1 MSNAAVKRSN
11 SGEIIRGGLLSF
23 VFATILV
30 LVFSLIVKLTNM
42 SATAV
47 PIVNQVIKILSV
59 FLGVFFS
66 LKNKEKCWLKGI
78 LSALLFAVLSF
89 VVFSLLANSFN
100 WAGFG
105 IDLAIDAVVGAIAG
119 IICGLRKKSFKQ
131 LKNSAFR
138 SIISC
143 GKSIGGKKYETHQHS
158 CGSQIQHRKARHR
171 LRRMP
176 FKLPIGLQD
185 ELHGGQS
192 KLRAESCRFGKRRR
206 QII

>member
-78 LSALLFAVLSF
+78 LFFAVLIF

-119 IICGLRKKSFKQ
+119 IICGLRK
-131 LKNSAFR
+131 
-138 SIISC
+138 
-143 GKSIGGKKYETHQHS
+143 
-158 CGSQIQHRKARHR
+158 
-171 LRRMP
+171 
-176 FKLPIGLQD
+176 
-185 ELHGGQS
+185 
-192 KLRAESCRFGKRRR
+192 
-206 QII
+206 

>member
-59 FLGVFFS
+59 FLGVFFL
-66 LKNKEKCWLKGI
+66 LKQGKCWLKGI

-89 VVFSLLANSFN
+89 VVFPFSQTA
-100 WAGFG
+100 
-105 IDLAIDAVVGAIAG
+105 
-119 IICGLRKKSFKQ
+119 
-131 LKNSAFR
+131 
-138 SIISC
+138 
-143 GKSIGGKKYETHQHS
+143 SIGRDSELTWQS
-158 CGSQIQHRKARHR
+158 TR
-171 LRRMP
+171 L
-176 FKLPIGLQD
+176 
-185 ELHGGQS
+185 
-192 KLRAESCRFGKRRR
+192 
-206 QII
+206 

>member
-1 MSNAAVKRSN
+1 M
-11 SGEIIRGGLLSF
+11 SF

-89 VVFSLLANSFN
+89 VVFPFSQTASIGRIRNCPGN
-100 WAGFG
+100 RRGCRG
-105 IDLAIDAVVGAIAG
+105 D
-119 IICGLRKKSFKQ
+119 CRHYLRFEKIKSFKQ

-158 CGSQIQHRKARHR
+158 CGSKTQHRKARHR

-185 ELHGGQS
+185 ELHGGQP

>member
-1 MSNAAVKRSN
+1 M
-11 SGEIIRGGLLSF
+11 SF

-30 LVFSLIVKLTNM
+30 LVFSSDCQAYEYVGNRRADSK
-42 SATAV
+42 
-47 PIVNQVIKILSV
+47 QVIKILSV

-119 IICGLRKKSFKQ
+119 IICGLRK
-131 LKNSAFR
+131 
-138 SIISC
+138 
-143 GKSIGGKKYETHQHS
+143 
-158 CGSQIQHRKARHR
+158 
-171 LRRMP
+171 
-176 FKLPIGLQD
+176 
-185 ELHGGQS
+185 
-192 KLRAESCRFGKRRR
+192 
-206 QII
+206 

>member
-11 SGEIIRGGLLSF
+11 SGEKIRGGLLSF
-23 VFATILV
+23 LFATILV

-66 LKNKEKCWLKGI
+66 LKNKEKSWLKGI

-119 IICGLRKKSFKQ
+119 IICGLRK
-131 LKNSAFR
+131 
-138 SIISC
+138 
-143 GKSIGGKKYETHQHS
+143 
-158 CGSQIQHRKARHR
+158 
-171 LRRMP
+171 
-176 FKLPIGLQD
+176 
-185 ELHGGQS
+185 
-192 KLRAESCRFGKRRR
+192 
-206 QII
+206 

>member
-11 SGEIIRGGLLSF
+11 SGEIISGGLLSF

-119 IICGLRKKSFKQ
+119 IICGLRK
-131 LKNSAFR
+131 
-138 SIISC
+138 
-143 GKSIGGKKYETHQHS
+143 
-158 CGSQIQHRKARHR
+158 
-171 LRRMP
+171 
-176 FKLPIGLQD
+176 
-185 ELHGGQS
+185 
-192 KLRAESCRFGKRRR
+192 
-206 QII
+206 

>member
-59 FLGVFFS
+59 FLGVFS
-66 LKNKEKCWLKGI
+66 LLKQGKM
-78 LSALLFAVLSF
+78 LAERHFVRFAFRRAQLCG
-89 VVFSLLANSFN
+89 FSLLANSFN

-119 IICGLRKKSFKQ
+119 IICGLRK
-131 LKNSAFR
+131 
-138 SIISC
+138 
-143 GKSIGGKKYETHQHS
+143 
-158 CGSQIQHRKARHR
+158 
-171 LRRMP
+171 
-176 FKLPIGLQD
+176 
-185 ELHGGQS
+185 
-192 KLRAESCRFGKRRR
+192 
-206 QII
+206 

>member
-1 MSNAAVKRSN
+1 M
-11 SGEIIRGGLLSF
+11 
-23 VFATILV
+23 
-30 LVFSLIVKLTNM
+30 
-42 SATAV
+42 
-47 PIVNQVIKILSV
+47 
-59 FLGVFFS
+59 FFS

-105 IDLAIDAVVGAIAG
+105 IDLAIDAVVGAIARHY
-119 IICGLRKKSFKQ
+119 LRFEKIKSFKQ

-158 CGSQIQHRKARHR
+158 CGSKTQHRKARHR

-185 ELHGGQS
+185 ELHGGQP